1 MAGVF
6 SAFDPVDEDNN
17 DKDAQGNIDAQKKI
31 QATVTPQQAAKVSEL
46 YKQNGWVS
54 PRVLLDMAKKQGL
67 SQQTVNAVAK
77 IEANKLATQND
88 PNKADPKGWFDR
100 NIYSKIKAATRW
112 GFAALQLTPDLTQN
126 VASQLFSPN
135 DPAGTAGVFA
145 STQLGTMLSGEDS
158 GEGFFFG
165 GKAAETQAQ
174 RAKEFRGTINNH
186 AWTIGRGAANVVF
199 TPGTKEYSLLSGFF
213 DAAVNIY
220 ADPTLYLGQGI
231 RAAKTADLVGGE
243 KVKGLIG
250 TRAISRKVG
259 EVLSETGLV
268 ESQLIPKLSIAEAQA
283 AEIVAQRGAA
293 GLTSPNAQA
302 FVGSKFFQWFES
314 SDKARRLSER
324 ISGYAKT
331 ASDNL
336 VVQAQ
341 NGTMTAESARLERG
355 KAAAKIMADFKYKI
369 DPEVAMQLAEAD
381 ETVKIKAVIGRAS
394 AVLDPRTEQSF
405 FPKLI
410 GDVRGVGATSAIR
423 ELARERVPL
432 YRTIRNSRWWSSIPT
447 EQAIVNG
454 TSIDRSNA
462 VKTYSRYLEGLR
474 APQKAAAKYEEFMG
488 KAAAALS
495 APEGERNL
503 LNDKL
508 FDDFIDLVNDLG
520 GGDKRVAAAVKEL
533 KDAEKARIATYAV
546 DAAGQIDDGGT
557 IQMLRQ
563 SGMIDPNQLNNFN
576 PAEQDALQ
584 MISPTALVELVQR
597 TYVLPDFRKLKRL
610 TSNPI
615 MKAAINRDGNQRHIL
630 AAAEQLQQEVWKP
643 FVLATGGYVVRN
655 LIDSHIRIAA
665 RGYQSFF
672 SHPLQFIQIA
682 MNQRFVG
689 TLLGKDAKALTFED
703 IFDDA
708 FGKNFGAAAQE
719 VAEAI
724 NLNVYN
730 HLKDPSNANQNLR
743 RSLNF
748 GLVNRATDAKA
759 HTTGYVD
766 NLGQIHA
773 DPILKKIAQLWS
785 LPQNQ
790 RTNQIVTWMQ
800 TTTEGAEARKKILT
814 YFKNGV
820 RVSDPQGSGST
831 FVKLRNIDDDTLIAA
846 WVDKLAT
853 SKISNVLKK
862 DVATGQID
870 EDLRFVTSYNR
881 VPLLEPVPFGAP
893 GEFQVAA
900 KKTNIDSADL
910 FVEGSVKP
918 PKKGQTVAPGTPVS
932 GTPLDPA
939 DIKQGTVVQLNF
951 DQKGVITNVR
961 TVQVP
966 DPFNPGKLVT
976 QTKADVQ
983 PIAKGVAFGDPQKD
997 LSLLGSESLR
1007 ELIDFK
1013 GARNELAQIVKRA
1026 ERIQVDE
1033 KQDLGKIAGFMNS
1046 AVKWFFNDLVGTA
1059 TQKLERSPLYRQAF
1073 YKNVADNAYLL
1084 SAAEQ
1089 QKLQN
1094 NIITY
1099 VKELNDA
1106 LKKDGKRANMSV
1118 EKYVGNK
1125 EIYNRIFGKVA
1136 TGDGTIEQLEQFSS
1150 IVALQELR
1158 EVLYN
1163 AVEKSN
1169 IEDTLRVIVPFA
1181 TAFRETLGKYTSY
1194 LVEDPSRI
1202 RKTQLAFDAADYD
1215 SDNSDNAL
1223 SGWFAEDPI
1232 NGTNVFNF
1240 PVGGWAGAMLQFPL
1254 KGAFQVLNLPGGGP
1268 IIQIAASNML
1278 PDTPKLEFV
1287 RKMILPYGEKGVSSL
1302 APQWAVRGFEA
1313 IKGDTGKLG
1322 TIYANTYMEVVRHK
1336 IQTGSYNTKDPNDM
1350 AKLYADARRKAQVLA
1365 GLRALFQFTGPTS
1378 PQIDFRLETEGGD
1391 IIASALSQEFYKLKT
1406 KNPDTV
1412 VSDFINK
1419 FGEDAFIYMGHKTE
1433 PTTSGIEPTKV
1444 FSDWAKENND
1454 LMQQYK
1460 GVAGFFAPGGDSFS
1474 FEAFN
1479 RQIQK
1484 GERKRLT
1491 AEEMVAAAQYRIA
1504 SSIYR
1509 EKRNQLGASLNQE
1522 QRDWLSQWRV
1532 LLNEEYPGF
1541 PIKADF
1547 NPGEFPNFI
1556 NELRTAVTDNRLVDN
1571 DIANA
1576 TKQYLDA
1583 RDQALAKAAEAGYK
1597 GFQSPKT
1604 QPLKDWLASIAATL
1618 VQQTPEF
1625 ARIFEDKLAAE
1636 VD

>member
-1 MAGVF
+1 MFFCHV
-6 SAFDPVDEDNN
+6 
-17 DKDAQGNIDAQKKI
+17 
-31 QATVTPQQAAKVSEL
+31 
-46 YKQNGWVS
+46 
-54 PRVLLDMAKKQGL
+54 
-67 SQQTVNAVAK
+67 QQTVDAVAK

-231 RAAKTADLVGGE
+231 KAAKTVDLAGGE

-250 TRAISRKVG
+250 TRAISRKIG

-324 ISGYAKT
+324 ISGYAKA

-381 ETVKIKAVIGRAS
+381 EAVKIKAVIGRAS

-488 KAAAALS
+488 KAAVALS

-689 TLLGKDAKALTFED
+689 TLLGKDAKVLTFEN

-730 HLKDPSNANQNLR
+730 HLVDPTNANQNLR

-748 GLVNRATDAKA
+748 GLVNRATDATA

-800 TTTEGAEARKKILT
+800 TTTEGAEARKKILN

-820 RVSDPQGSGST
+820 RVSDPQGTGST

-853 SKISNVLKK
+853 SKISNTLKRN
-862 DVATGQID
+862 VATGQID

-900 KKTNIDSADL
+900 RKTNIDSADL

-932 GTPLDPA
+932 GKPLDPA
-939 DIKQGTVVQLNF
+939 DIKQGTVVQLDF
-951 DQKGVITNVR
+951 DKKGVITNVR

-983 PIAKGVAFGDPQKD
+983 PIAAGVAFGDPQKD

-1026 ERIQVDE
+1026 ERMQVDE

-1106 LKKDGKRANMSV
+1106 LKADGKREIMSV

-1268 IIQIAASNML
+1268 VIQIAASNML

-1378 PQIDFRLETEGGD
+1378 PQIDFRLETDGGD

-1556 NELRTAVTDNRLVDN
+1556 NELRTAVTDKRLADN
-1571 DIANA
+1571 DVANA

>member
-17 DKDAQGNIDAQKKI
+17 DKDAQANIDAQKKI

-54 PRVLLDMAKKQGL
+54 PRVLLDMAKQPGL
-67 SQQTVNAVAK
+67 SKQAVDAVAK
-77 IEANKLATQND
+77 MEATKLATQND
-88 PNKADPKGWFDR
+88 PNKSDPKGWFDR
-100 NIYSKIKAATRW
+100 NIYSKVKAATRW

-135 DPAGTAGVFA
+135 DPTGTAGVFA
-145 STQLGTMLSGEDS
+145 STQLGTMLSGKDS

-165 GKAAETQAQ
+165 GEAAVTQAQ

-186 AWTIGRGAANVVF
+186 AWTVGRGAANLVF
-199 TPGTKEYSLLSGFF
+199 TPGTKEYSLLSGFL
-213 DAAVNIY
+213 DAAVTIY
-220 ADPTLYLGQGI
+220 ADPTIALGQGI
-231 RAAKTADLVGGE
+231 KAAKVVDLAGGE

-268 ESQLIPKLSIAEAQA
+268 ESQIIPKLSIAEAQA
-283 AEIVAQRGAA
+283 AESIAQRGMA
-293 GLTSPNAQA
+293 GLNSPNAQA
-302 FVGSKFFQWFES
+302 FVGSKYFQWFETN
-314 SDKARRLSER
+314 DKARRLTER
-324 ISGYAKT
+324 ISSYAKT

-336 VVQAQ
+336 VIQAQ
-341 NGTMTAESARLERG
+341 NGTMTSSSAQLERG
-355 KAAAKIMADFKYKI
+355 KAAAKIMADFKYRI
-369 DPEVAMQLAEAD
+369 DPEVAMRLAEAD
-381 ETVKIKAVIGRAS
+381 ESVKIKAIIGQAS
-394 AVLDPRTEQSF
+394 AALDPRTQQSF

-410 GDVRGVGATSAIR
+410 GEVKGVGATSAIR

-432 YRTIRNSRWWSSIPT
+432 YRTIRNGRWWSSIPT

-462 VKTYSRYLEGLR
+462 VKTYSRYLEGVR

-488 KAAAALS
+488 KAAVALS
-495 APEGERNL
+495 APEGDRNL

-520 GGDKRVAAAVKEL
+520 GGDKRIAAAVKEL

-546 DAAGQIDDGGT
+546 DAAGQIDDGGA
-557 IQMLRQ
+557 IQMLKA
-563 SGMIDPNQLNNFN
+563 SGMIDPNQLNNFT
-576 PAEQDALQ
+576 PPEQDALQ

-615 MKAAINRDGNQRHIL
+615 MRAAINRDGNQRHII

-665 RGYQSFF
+665 NGYQSFF

-689 TLLGKDAKALTFED
+689 TLLGKDAKVLTFEN

-708 FGKNFGAAAQE
+708 FGKNFSAAAQE
-719 VAEAI
+719 VSEAI
-724 NLNVYN
+724 NLSVYN
-730 HLKDPSNANQNLR
+730 HLVDPTNANQNLR
-743 RSLNF
+743 RSQNF
-748 GLVNRATDAKA
+748 GLVNRATDATA

-766 NLGQIHA
+766 NLGQINA
-773 DPILKKIAQLWS
+773 DPILRKVAQLWS

-790 RTNQIVTWMQ
+790 RTARIVDWLQ
-800 TTTEGAEARKKILT
+800 TTTEGGEARKKILN

-820 RVSDPQGSGST
+820 RVADPKGSGST
-831 FVKLRNIDDDTLIAA
+831 FIKLRNTDDNTLIAA

-870 EDLRFVTSYNR
+870 EDLRFISSYNR

-900 KKTNIDSADL
+900 RKTDIDSADL
-910 FVEGSVKP
+910 FVEDSIIAKV
-918 PKKGQTVAPGTPVS
+918 KGQTPPPPK
-932 GTPLDPA
+932 PLAQA
-939 DIKQGTVVQLNF
+939 DVKTGTVVQLSLGR
-951 DQKGVITNVR
+951 KGVITGVR

-997 LSLLGSESLR
+997 LSLLGSERLR

-1013 GARNELAQIVKRA
+1013 GARNELAQMVKRA
-1026 ERIQVDE
+1026 ERMQVDE

-1046 AVKWFFNDLVGTA
+1046 AVKFFFNDLVGTA
-1059 TQKLERSPLYRQAF
+1059 TQKLERSPLYRQSF

-1094 NIITY
+1094 NIVQY
-1099 VKELNDA
+1099 VKEINGQLGNER
-1106 LKKDGKRANMSV
+1106 LTP

-1125 EIYNRIFGKVA
+1125 EIYNRIFGKTA
-1136 TGDGTIEQLEQFSS
+1136 TGDGTLEQLEEFSS

-1169 IEDTLRVIVPFA
+1169 IEDTLRVVVPFA
-1181 TAFRETLGKYTSY
+1181 TAFRETLSKYTSY

-1232 NGTNVFNF
+1232 NGKNVFNF
-1240 PVGGWAGAMLQFPL
+1240 PIGGWAGAMLQFPIQ
-1254 KGAFQVLNLPGGGP
+1254 GAFQVLNLPGGGP
-1268 IIQIAASNML
+1268 VIQIAASAIL
-1278 PDTPKLEFV
+1278 PDVPQLEFI

-1322 TIYANTYMEVVRHK
+1322 TIYANTYAEVVRHK
-1336 IQTGSYNTKDPNDM
+1336 IQSGSYNTKDANDM

-1365 GLRALFQFTGPTS
+1365 GMRALFQFTGPTS
-1378 PQIDFRLETEGGD
+1378 PQIDFRLETDGGD
-1391 IIASALSQEFYKLKT
+1391 IIASSLSQEFYKMKT

-1412 VSDFINK
+1412 VSDFIDK

-1444 FSDWAKENND
+1444 FSDWANDNND
-1454 LMQQYK
+1454 LMTQYK
-1460 GVAGFFAPGGDSFS
+1460 GIAGYFAPGGDSFS

-1491 AEEMVAAAQYRIA
+1491 AEEMVAAAQYKIA

-1509 EKRNQLGASLNQE
+1509 EKRSQLGATLNQE
-1522 QRDWLSQWRV
+1522 QRDWLSQWRGF
-1532 LLNEEYPGF
+1532 LNEEYPGF

-1556 NELRTAVTDNRLVDN
+1556 NDLRTAVTDNRLADN
-1571 DIANA
+1571 DVANA
-1576 TKQYLDA
+1576 VKEYLDA
-1583 RDQALAKAAEAGYK
+1583 RDQALANAAAAGFSS
-1597 GFQSPKT
+1597 FQSPKT

>member
-17 DKDAQGNIDAQKKI
+17 DKDAQANIDAQKKI

-46 YKQNGWVS
+46 YKQNPWVS
-54 PRVLLDMAKKQGL
+54 PRVLLDMAKQQGL
-67 SQQTVNAVAK
+67 TQQTVDAVSK
-77 IEANKLATQND
+77 ISGKQLATNND

-100 NIYSKIKAATRW
+100 NIYSKVKAATRW

-126 VASQLFSPN
+126 VASQIFSPN
-135 DPAGTAGVFA
+135 QPSGTEGIFA

-174 RAKEFRGTINNH
+174 RAREFRGTINNH
-186 AWTIGRGAANVVF
+186 AWTIGRGAADLVF

-220 ADPTLYLGQGI
+220 ADPTIVAGQAI
-231 RAAKTADLVGGE
+231 KAAKTVDLASGE

-268 ESQLIPKLSIAEAQA
+268 ESQLIPKLSIAEAEA
-283 AEIVAQRGAA
+283 AQIIAQRGAA

-302 FVGSKFFQWFES
+302 FVGSKYFQWFES
-314 SDKARRLSER
+314 NDKARRLSER
-324 ISGYAKT
+324 IAGYAKS

-341 NGTMTAESARLERG
+341 NGTLTRESAQLERG
-355 KAAAKIMADFKYKI
+355 KAAAKIMADFKHRI
-369 DPEVAMQLAEAD
+369 DPETAMRLAEAD
-381 ETVKIKAVIGRAS
+381 ETVKIKAIIGQAS
-394 AVLDPRTEQSF
+394 AALDPKTQQSF
-405 FPKLI
+405 FPRLI
-410 GDVRGVGATSAIR
+410 TEVQGVGATSEIR
-423 ELARERVPL
+423 KLARERVPL

-447 EQAIVNG
+447 EQAVING

-488 KAAAALS
+488 KAAVALS

-520 GGDKRVAAAVKEL
+520 GGDKRVAAEIKKL
-533 KDAEKARIATYAV
+533 KDAEKAKITTYAV

-557 IQMLRQ
+557 IQMLRA
-563 SGMIDPNQLNNFN
+563 SGMIDPNQLNNFT

-584 MISPTALVELVQR
+584 MISPSALVELIQK

-689 TLLGKDAKALTFED
+689 TLLGKEGKALLFED

-708 FGKNFGAAAQE
+708 FGKNFAAAAQE
-719 VAEAI
+719 VSEAI
-724 NLNVYN
+724 NLSVYN
-730 HLKDPSNANQNLR
+730 HLVDPLNANQNLR
-743 RSLNF
+743 RSENF
-748 GLVNRATDAKA
+748 GLVNRATNATA

-773 DPILKKIAQLWS
+773 DPILKKVAQLWS

-790 RTNQIVTWMQ
+790 RTNAIVNWLQ
-800 TTTEGAEARKKILT
+800 TTTEGGEARKKILN

-820 RVSDPQGSGST
+820 RVADPKGSGST
-831 FVKLRNIDDDTLIAA
+831 FIKLRNTDDDTLLAA

-853 SKISNVLKK
+853 SKISNILRK
-862 DVATGQID
+862 DAATGRID
-870 EDLRFVTSYNR
+870 EDLRFVSSYNR

-900 KKTNIDSADL
+900 RKTNIDSVDL
-910 FVEGSVKP
+910 FVEDSINP
-918 PKKGQTVAPGTPVS
+918 PVKGQTVPPPK
-932 GTPLDPA
+932 PLDPA
-939 DIKQGTVVQLNF
+939 DIKPGTVVQLSI
-951 DQKGVITNVR
+951 DQKGVIVDTR

-966 DPFNPGKLVT
+966 DPFNPGKFIT
-976 QTKADVQ
+976 ETKADVQ

-997 LSLLGSESLR
+997 LSLLGSEKLR
-1007 ELIDFK
+1007 EFIDFK

-1046 AVKWFFNDLVGTA
+1046 AVKFFFNDLVGTA

-1094 NIITY
+1094 NIVKY
-1099 VKELNDA
+1099 VNEINTQLGNQR
-1106 LKKDGKRANMSV
+1106 LTP

-1125 EIYNRIFGKVA
+1125 EIYNRIFGKIA
-1136 TGDGTIEQLEQFSS
+1136 TGDGTLEQLEEFSS

-1158 EVLYN
+1158 EILYN

-1169 IEDTLRVIVPFA
+1169 IEDTLRVIIPFA

-1194 LVEDPSRI
+1194 LIEDPSRI

-1215 SDNSDNAL
+1215 SDNPDNAL

-1240 PVGGWAGAMLQFPL
+1240 PIGGWAGAMLQFPIR
-1254 KGAFQVLNLPGGGP
+1254 GAFQVLNLPGGGP
-1268 IIQIAASNML
+1268 VLQIAASNVL
-1278 PDTPKLEFV
+1278 PDTPKLEFI

-1322 TIYANTYMEVVRHK
+1322 TIYANTYAEVVRHK
-1336 IQTGSYNTKDPNDM
+1336 IQSGSYNTKDVNDM

-1378 PQIDFRLETEGGD
+1378 PQIDFRLETDGGD
-1391 IIASALSQEFYKLKT
+1391 IIASSLSQEFYKLKT
-1406 KNPDTV
+1406 ENPDTA
-1412 VSDFINK
+1412 VSRFIDR

-1444 FSDWAKENND
+1444 FSDWAKDNDD
-1454 LMQQYK
+1454 LMKQYK
-1460 GVAGFFAPGGDSFS
+1460 GIAGYFAPGGDSFS

-1484 GERKRLT
+1484 GERRRLT
-1491 AEEMVAAAQYRIA
+1491 AEEMVAAAQYKIA

-1509 EKRNQLGASLNQE
+1509 EKRNQMGDTLNQE
-1522 QRDWLSQWRV
+1522 QRDWLAQWRTF
-1532 LLNEEYPGF
+1532 LNKEYPGF

-1556 NELRTAVTDNRLVDN
+1556 NNLYTAVTDNRLADN
-1571 DIANA
+1571 DVANA
-1576 TKQYLDA
+1576 VKQYLDA
-1583 RDQALAKAAEAGYK
+1583 RDQALENAAAAGFSS
-1597 GFQSPKT
+1597 FQSPKT
-1604 QPLKDWLASIAATL
+1604 QPLKDWLASIAAAL

-1625 ARIFEDKLAAE
+1625 ARIYEDKLAAE